1 MTVDE
6 IKKTVS
12 MFEIIKRYGV
22 TTNKGMAVCPFHEDK
37 NPSMKIYQ
45 NSFFCF
51 SCGAHGDVIDFVM
64 MMDDVD
70 FRTAYQSL
78 GGVYEKGNRKAAMI
92 RRRRFVFEKQAR
104 EKAERQFR
112 EWKATRFLQICRLL
126 RMLDEICR
134 NMEPFTGE
142 WEAAMN
148 MRQDN
153 WYKYLILAFGTR
165 EEQEEMR
172 ELDE

>member
-51 SCGAHGDVIDFVM
+51 SCGAHGDIIDFVM
-64 MMDDVD
+64 MMDEVD
-70 FRTAYQSL
+70 FKTAFQSL
-78 GGVYEKGNRKAAMI
+78 GGEYQKPTFTSRLAVYEAQ
-92 RRRRFVFEKQAR
+92 KQR
-104 EKAERQFR
+104 E
-112 EWKATRFLQICRLL
+112 
-126 RMLDEICR
+126 
-134 NMEPFTGE
+134 
-142 WEAAMN
+142 
-148 MRQDN
+148 MRQKVRERIAAQKELNNTLITVYRSYMERSEPLSDVWTDCYN
-153 WYKYLILAFGTR
+153 AMQYQLYLQA
-165 EEQEEMR
+165 
-172 ELDE
+172 ELNDMEARW